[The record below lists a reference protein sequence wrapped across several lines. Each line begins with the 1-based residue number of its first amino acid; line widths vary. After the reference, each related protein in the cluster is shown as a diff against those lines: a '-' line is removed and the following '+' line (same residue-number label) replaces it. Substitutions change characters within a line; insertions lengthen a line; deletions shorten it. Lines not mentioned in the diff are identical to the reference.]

1 MDGIVNKIKPPEIF
15 DGDVYAAENL
25 PAVPHT
31 LRDATD
37 LFEQS
42 VFAKKAFG
50 TEVVAHYLNFFKTE
64 QEAYDKAV
72 TDWERQRYFE
82 RI

>member
-1 MDGIVNKIKPPEIF
+1 MDGIQNKIEPPPIF

-25 PAVPHT
+25 PAVPRT

-37 LFEQS
+37 LFQHS
-42 VFAKKAFG
+42 SFAKRAFG
-50 TEVVAHYLNFFKTE
+50 EEVVAHYLHFFKTE
-64 QEAYDKAV
+64 QEGYDKAV
-72 TDWERQRYFE
+72 TDWERHRYFE